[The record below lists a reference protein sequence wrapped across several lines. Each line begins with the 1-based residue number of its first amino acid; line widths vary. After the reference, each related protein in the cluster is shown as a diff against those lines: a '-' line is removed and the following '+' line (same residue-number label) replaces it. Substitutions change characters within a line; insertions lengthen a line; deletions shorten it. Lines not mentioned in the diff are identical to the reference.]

1 MIREYLQDLLPRE
14 KALTYG
20 VEYLT
25 DIELLAIIIRN
36 GTSNKNVLS
45 IAKEIIEIIGDIS
58 NLNALTFNQLLNI
71 EGIGKVKA
79 IELLCLIQLANRIN
93 EISLEKYIYINNPD
107 VLFDLFKK
115 RYENEKQ
122 EIFSVITL
130 NAKNAIIN
138 NHVVFIGT
146 LSQSIVHPR
155 EIFKKVICDSASSFI
170 CIHNHPSGIPTP
182 SDEDYSITK
191 KIAQLSEVFA
201 IPLLDHIIIG
211 KESFYSFKQNKLL

>member
-1 MIREYLQDLLPRE
+1 MIKEYLKDLLPRE

-45 IAKEIIEIIGDIS
+45 IAKEIIEIIEDIS

-79 IELLCLIQLANRIN
+79 IEILCLIQLTNRIN
-93 EISLEKYIYINNPD
+93 EISLEKYIYVNNPD
-107 VLFDLFKK
+107 ILFDLFKK

-146 LSQSIVHPR
+146 LSQSIIHPR

-170 CIHNHPSGIPTP
+170 CVHNHPSGNPMP

-191 KIAQLSEVFA
+191 S
-201 IPLLDHIIIG
+201 
-211 KESFYSFKQNKLL
+211 

>member
-1 MIREYLQDLLPRE
+1 MIKEYLKDLLPRE
-14 KALTYG
+14 KALSYG
-20 VEYLT
+20 VDYLT
-25 DIELLAIIIRN
+25 DLELLAILIRN
-36 GTSNKNVLS
+36 GTSTKNVLN
-45 IAKEIIEIIGDIS
+45 IAKEILEIIGDIS
-58 NLNALTFNQLLNI
+58 NLESLNYNQLI
-71 EGIGKVKA
+71 SIQGIGKVKA
-79 IELLCLIQLANRIN
+79 IEILCLIQLATRIN
-93 EISLEKYIYINNPD
+93 EINLEKYIYVNNPE

-115 RYENEKQ
+115 RYEKEKQ

-146 LSQSIVHPR
+146 LSQSIIHPR

-182 SDEDYSITK
+182 SEEDKAITT

-211 KESFYSFKQNKLL
+211 KESFYSFKQSNLL